1 MDYQE
6 IKESLRK
13 ALENP
18 GALTADDKAH
28 VRNVCKELGVYFDP
42 KNARCKS
49 CYQDA
54 AVKCVVECKKRLGDE
69 RKTNESGA
77 RYILKPGV
85 DVYFGAIRVNEAT
98 LTDELA
104 VRIIAQGFDR
114 KFFVKCE

>member
-54 AVKCVVECKKRLGDE
+54 AVKCVVECNKRLGDE
-69 RKTNESGA
+69 RKTNEYLEFAVVTGCLRIPYVLLRKVST
-77 RYILKPGV
+77 
-85 DVYFGAIRVNEAT
+85 VN
-98 LTDELA
+98 
-104 VRIIAQGFDR
+104 FS
-114 KFFVKCE
+114 